1 MIIIEFSLRIIWRI
15 MEISEAVICQGWF
28 NTLPDL
34 HNSSTDTQPHQII
47 AY

>member
-28 NTLPDL
+28 NTLPNL
-34 HNSSTDTQPHQII
+34 QNSSTDTQPHQII
-47 AY
+47 AN